1 MYGAGLEGEK
11 FYCRYRDKYDIQYYI
26 DKNSNRTFYGIP
38 VYSLEQIEGQIGDCY
53 IFVAIGM
60 HIYPQIKDMLEQKGL
75 TEFNG
80 FCQAEF
86 LDRELAILYG
96 NCHMRVLE
104 KYFRRNPCFMDKY
117 VIRSYLVHMPPD
129 NFPADEELENYGLF
143 ISYDIREENSFG
155 VPSYERLRQKVKST
169 CRCVKVPN
177 LLCSFNSFFPQIL
190 GKADDAEILKWH
202 INENAVRAY
211 DAGIAV
217 KVGWIGYSDANIC
230 RLYKEGRTIGEIKD
244 FIENA
249 DCYSGQDIIDK
260 FHAEL
265 EKLKKREQEC
275 DIQISDFIEANFQA
289 VQLFYAPNHPTEVLL
304 CELGRR
310 ILFFLGFGTEAHMTV
325 EPTID
330 YDEVFIYGCVKRA
343 LGLRFE
349 QKYIRKGSEYLT
361 VRNKPLKLEEYIEDF
376 IAWALVEA

>member
-1 MYGAGLEGEK
+1 MK
-11 FYCRYRDKYDIQYYI
+11 R
-26 DKNSNRTFYGIP
+26 
-38 VYSLEQIEGQIGDCY
+38 
-53 IFVAIGM
+53 
-60 HIYPQIKDMLEQKGL
+60 
-75 TEFNG
+75 
-80 FCQAEF
+80 
-86 LDRELAILYG
+86 
-96 NCHMRVLE
+96 
-104 KYFRRNPCFMDKY
+104 
-117 VIRSYLVHMPPD
+117 
-129 NFPADEELENYGLF
+129 
-143 ISYDIREENSFG
+143 
-155 VPSYERLRQKVKST
+155 
-169 CRCVKVPN
+169 
-177 LLCSFNSFFPQIL
+177 
-190 GKADDAEILKWH
+190 H
-202 INENAVRAY
+202 INENAIRAS
-211 DAGIAV
+211 DAVIVTNAGY
-217 KVGWIGYSDANIC
+217 IGYSDANIC
-230 RLYKEGRTIGEIKD
+230 RLHKEGRTIGEIKD

-249 DCYSGQDIIDK
+249 DCYSRQDIIDK

-310 ILFFLGFGTEAHMTV
+310 ILLFLGVGTEARMTV